1 MQNFEATGK
10 EVSIGPRT
18 KNQHCAIAISKIL
31 IFVKQSNMHF
41 MVVRKAIL
49 KVGQKFNILGVIKQ
63 ILFALHSVH
72 LISIV
77 CKRSNNGIVC
87 NSLQ

>member
-1 MQNFEATGK
+1 MRNEMFIINYQDQKSALRNSNLQN
-10 EVSIGPRT
+10 
-18 KNQHCAIAISKIL
+18 L
-31 IFVKQSNMHF
+31 IFVKKSNMHF
-41 MVVRKAIL
+41 IVVRKAIL

-77 CKRSNNGIVC
+77 FKRSNNGIFC

>member
-1 MQNFEATGK
+1 MFIINYQDQESALRNSNLQN
-10 EVSIGPRT
+10 
-18 KNQHCAIAISKIL
+18 L

-49 KVGQKFNILGVIKQ
+49 KVGQKFNILGVMKQ

-77 CKRSNNGIVC
+77 CKRSNSGIVC
-87 NSLQ
+87 NSLQYE

>member
-1 MQNFEATGK
+1 MRNEMFIINYQDQESALRNSNLQN
-10 EVSIGPRT
+10 
-18 KNQHCAIAISKIL
+18 L

-49 KVGQKFNILGVIKQ
+49 KVGQKFNILGVMKQ

>member
-1 MQNFEATGK
+1 MYLTYIK
-10 EVSIGPRT
+10 
-18 KNQHCAIAISKIL
+18 

-77 CKRSNNGIVC
+77 CKRSNSGIVC

>member
-1 MQNFEATGK
+1 MFIINYQDQESALRNSNLQN
-10 EVSIGPRT
+10 
-18 KNQHCAIAISKIL
+18 L

-49 KVGQKFNILGVIKQ
+49 KVGQKFNILGVMKQ
-63 ILFALHSVH
+63 ILFALRSVH

-77 CKRSNNGIVC
+77 CKRSNSGIVC

>member
-1 MQNFEATGK
+1 MFIINYQDQESALRNSNLQN
-10 EVSIGPRT
+10 
-18 KNQHCAIAISKIL
+18 L

-72 LISIV
+72 LISV
-77 CKRSNNGIVC
+77 VFKRSNKGGSQIIKMEI
-87 NSLQ
+87 

>member
-1 MQNFEATGK
+1 MRNEMFIINYQDQESALRNSNLQN
-10 EVSIGPRT
+10 
-18 KNQHCAIAISKIL
+18 L

-49 KVGQKFNILGVIKQ
+49 KVGQKFNILGVMKQ
-63 ILFALHSVH
+63 ILFALRSVH

-77 CKRSNNGIVC
+77 CKRSNSGIVC

>member
-1 MQNFEATGK
+1 MFIINYQDQESALRNSNLQN
-10 EVSIGPRT
+10 
-18 KNQHCAIAISKIL
+18 L

-49 KVGQKFNILGVIKQ
+49 KVGQKFNILGVMKQ
-63 ILFALHSVH
+63 ILFALRSVH

-77 CKRSNNGIVC
+77 CKRSNSGIVC
-87 NSLQ
+87 NSLQYE